1 METRYNSDACRISK
15 KLQQMTDQGRYIMN
29 VPGLGEYPAFI
40 EDPYIVP
47 QKWGAN
53 LRTNSIN
60 LDSELRG
67 VNRPL
72 NKDCL
77 GKDVYQQ
84 FNFSSQ
90 PIRYPINNKN
100 ITEQSRAIAP
110 AWEVRD
116 AEQVDWYYPPLNPQE
131 NTCIPFLNNLNTRIL
146 EKDYFIAKVPCNLS
160 NYYTQLPSS
169 TMTQNNVRETYS
181 CEKVSPTMKK

>member
-1 METRYNSDACRISK
+1 MK
-15 KLQQMTDQGRYIMN
+15 
-29 VPGLGEYPAFI
+29 VEYFTI
-40 EDPYIVP
+40 
-47 QKWGAN
+47 
-53 LRTNSIN
+53 NSIT
-60 LDSELRG
+60 
-67 VNRPL
+67 
-72 NKDCL
+72 
-77 GKDVYQQ
+77 Y
-84 FNFSSQ
+84 
-90 PIRYPINNKN
+90 
-100 ITEQSRAIAP
+100 
-110 AWEVRD
+110 